1 MKKMKKM
8 KKITL
13 LSILCL
19 LTLSSIAQN
28 KFGHIN
34 AQEIVALMPETKQAE
49 IKLQDFAKTLETQLA
64 NMQAEIQQSVQEY
77 QANQTSYTDLVKQ
90 DKEAEITALQQR
102 IQTFQQ
108 NAEQSYQAKEQELL
122 VPIDKKVREAIS
134 DVANT
139 GGFTYIFTSQ
149 ILYFSTDEN
158 DISSLVKKKL
168 GI

>member
-1 MKKMKKM
+1 M

-13 LSILCL
+13 LSIICFLA
-19 LTLSSIAQN
+19 LSSFAQN

-49 IKLQDFAKTLETQLA
+49 IELQNFAKTLENQLG

-77 QANQTSYTDLVKQ
+77 QANESTYTDLVKQ

-122 VPIDKKVREAIS
+122 IPIDKKVRDAIS
-134 DVANT
+134 DVANI

-149 ILYFSTDEN
+149 ILYYSKDSN
-158 DISSLVKKKL
+158 DISLLVKKKL